1 MSEKTIAPA
10 SQVLPNKLHL
20 ISLTGHPIFP
30 GIFTPVMINSP
41 EDISVIEEVS
51 SGDSLIGMC
60 LLKSDAKGHSVEEMH
75 QVGTVARIVKKI
87 KLPDGGVNIFVSTIK
102 RFRVKKILNSENP
115 AVVSVEYLEDEE
127 SDPSEIKALARALL
141 TEMRRLADG
150 NPLLSEE
157 AKINIV
163 NMDQSGKIADFIA
176 SILDI
181 LPEEQQQ
188 ILETVNVRRRMEKV
202 LVFIKKEQELLSI
215 QKKIQREI
223 NDKIDKNQREFFLR
237 EELKLIKE
245 ELGISGDSKAQGY
258 QKFKSIIEGF
268 NFQGEIK
275 EVVDSEL
282 EKFSIMEPN
291 SSEYMVT
298 RNYLEII
305 CSLPWADKNEFQ
317 DIDVASAKVLLDKE
331 HYGMEDVKKRVIE
344 YISVRQL
351 KRSTDGSILILVG
364 PPGVGKTS
372 IGKSIAGVL
381 NKKFFRFSVGGMRDE
396 AEIKG
401 HRRTYIGALPGK
413 IIQGLKITG
422 SKSPVFMIDEVDK
435 IGNDYRGDPASAL
448 LEVLDPEQNSAFRD
462 HYLDLPFDLS
472 KIMFIL
478 TANSL
483 DSIPAPLLDRAEVIR
498 LSGYIDSEKAEIAKR
513 YLIPKSLA
521 ENGLKKNQVVF
532 NRKMLLSVANGYA
545 REAGVRGLEKNIDK
559 ISRKIA
565 AEIVSGEKKPEEKTL
580 ITPELLVKYLGKPVF
595 PEDETKKAEIP
606 GTSIGL
612 AWTSMGG
619 DTLMIEAVNTDGKG
633 GLELTGQMGE
643 VMKESASIAFTWA
656 KKYVCEKK
664 GFDSS
669 WFEKHDIH
677 LHIPEGATPKDGPSA
692 GITMATALTSLLTG
706 KSIKPGLAMTGE
718 LSLTGQVM
726 AIGGL
731 KEKTIAAHRSR
742 IKEIII
748 PKDNIRDL
756 DEIPDYVKK
765 DIKFIPLSRMEDV
778 ADYVFGYKSRN

>member
-60 LLKSDAKGHSVEEMH
+60 LLKSDAKGHSAEEMH

-331 HYGMEDVKKRVIE
+331 HYGMEDVKKRVVE

-513 YLIPKSLA
+513 YLVPKSLA

-565 AEIVSGEKKPEEKTL
+565 AE
-580 ITPELLVKYLGKPVF
+580 VKYLGKPVF
-595 PEDETKKAEIP
+595 PEDEIKKAEIP

-633 GLELTGQMGE
+633 VLELTGQMGD

-765 DIKFIPLSRMEDV
+765 DIKFISLSRMEDV

>member
-20 ISLTGHPIFP
+20 ISLTGHPMFP

-60 LLKSDAKGHSVEEMH
+60 LLKSDAKGHSAEEMH

-317 DIDVASAKVLLDKE
+317 DIDVASANVLLDKE
-331 HYGMEDVKKRVIE
+331 HYGIEDV
-344 YISVRQL
+344 
-351 KRSTDGSILILVG
+351 
-364 PPGVGKTS
+364 
-372 IGKSIAGVL
+372 
-381 NKKFFRFSVGGMRDE
+381 
-396 AEIKG
+396 
-401 HRRTYIGALPGK
+401 
-413 IIQGLKITG
+413 
-422 SKSPVFMIDEVDK
+422 
-435 IGNDYRGDPASAL
+435 
-448 LEVLDPEQNSAFRD
+448 
-462 HYLDLPFDLS
+462 
-472 KIMFIL
+472 
-478 TANSL
+478 
-483 DSIPAPLLDRAEVIR
+483 
-498 LSGYIDSEKAEIAKR
+498 
-513 YLIPKSLA
+513 
-521 ENGLKKNQVVF
+521 
-532 NRKMLLSVANGYA
+532 
-545 REAGVRGLEKNIDK
+545 
-559 ISRKIA
+559 
-565 AEIVSGEKKPEEKTL
+565 
-580 ITPELLVKYLGKPVF
+580 
-595 PEDETKKAEIP
+595 
-606 GTSIGL
+606 
-612 AWTSMGG
+612 
-619 DTLMIEAVNTDGKG
+619 
-633 GLELTGQMGE
+633 
-643 VMKESASIAFTWA
+643 
-656 KKYVCEKK
+656 
-664 GFDSS
+664 
-669 WFEKHDIH
+669 
-677 LHIPEGATPKDGPSA
+677 
-692 GITMATALTSLLTG
+692 
-706 KSIKPGLAMTGE
+706 
-718 LSLTGQVM
+718 
-726 AIGGL
+726 
-731 KEKTIAAHRSR
+731 
-742 IKEIII
+742 
-748 PKDNIRDL
+748 
-756 DEIPDYVKK
+756 
-765 DIKFIPLSRMEDV
+765 
-778 ADYVFGYKSRN
+778 

>member
-60 LLKSDAKGHSVEEMH
+60 LLKSDAKGHSAEEMH

-513 YLIPKSLA
+513 YLVPKSLA

-565 AEIVSGEKKPEEKTL
+565 AEIVSGKIFGET
-580 ITPELLVKYLGKPVF
+580 GF
-595 PEDETKKAEIP
+595 P
-606 GTSIGL
+606 G
-612 AWTSMGG
+612 
-619 DTLMIEAVNTDGKG
+619 
-633 GLELTGQMGE
+633 
-643 VMKESASIAFTWA
+643 
-656 KKYVCEKK
+656 
-664 GFDSS
+664 
-669 WFEKHDIH
+669 
-677 LHIPEGATPKDGPSA
+677 
-692 GITMATALTSLLTG
+692 
-706 KSIKPGLAMTGE
+706 
-718 LSLTGQVM
+718 
-726 AIGGL
+726 
-731 KEKTIAAHRSR
+731 R
-742 IKEIII
+742 
-748 PKDNIRDL
+748 
-756 DEIPDYVKK
+756 
-765 DIKFIPLSRMEDV
+765 
-778 ADYVFGYKSRN
+778 

>member
-60 LLKSDAKGHSVEEMH
+60 LLKSDAKGHSAEEMH

-372 IGKSIAGVL
+372 IAKAMADALGRNFARISL
-381 NKKFFRFSVGGMRDE
+381 GGIHDE
-396 AEIKG
+396 AEIRG
-401 HRRTYIGALPGK
+401 HRKTYVGAMPGR
-413 IIQGLKITG
+413 IITAIKQC
-422 SKSPVFMIDEVDK
+422 KSSNPLILLDEIDKLSGDH
-435 IGNDYRGDPASAL
+435 RGDPSSAL
-448 LEVLDPEQNSAFRD
+448 LEVLDPAQNYTFTD
-462 HYLDLPFDLS
+462 HYIEIPFDLS
-472 KIMFIL
+472 NVLFVT
-478 TANSL
+478 TAN
-483 DSIPAPLLDRAEVIR
+483 DKYSIPAPLFDRMDVIELD
-498 LSGYIDSEKAEIAKR
+498 SYT
-513 YLIPKSLA
+513 
-521 ENGLKKNQVVF
+521 
-532 NRKMLLSVANGYA
+532 
-545 REAGVRGLEKNIDK
+545 REDK
-559 ISRKIA
+559 
-565 AEIVSGEKKPEEKTL
+565 
-580 ITPELLVKYLGKPVF
+580 
-595 PEDETKKAEIP
+595 
-606 GTSIGL
+606 
-612 AWTSMGG
+612 
-619 DTLMIEAVNTDGKG
+619 
-633 GLELTGQMGE
+633 
-643 VMKESASIAFTWA
+643 FTIA
-656 KKYVCEKK
+656 KKYLVPAQLKK
-664 GFDSS
+664 HGLNGSSLRISSDAIYDIIDSYTRES
-669 WFEKHDIH
+669 GVRRLEQ
-677 LHIPEGATPKDGPSA
+677 L
-692 GITMATALTSLLTG
+692 
-706 KSIKPGLAMTGE
+706 
-718 LSLTGQVM
+718 
-726 AIGGL
+726 
-731 KEKTIAAHRSR
+731 IAALCRKAAVKIAGGDCSR
-742 IKEIII
+742 VSVKME
-748 PKDNIRDL
+748 NI
-756 DEIPDYVKK
+756 E
-765 DIKFIPLSRMEDV
+765 
-778 ADYVFGYKSRN
+778 

>member
-60 LLKSDAKGHSVEEMH
+60 LLKSDAKGHSAEEMH

-513 YLIPKSLA
+513 YLVPKSLA

-580 ITPELLVKYLGKPVF
+580 ITPELLVKYLGEPVF

-633 GLELTGQMGE
+633 VLELTGQMGD

-692 GITMATALTSLLTG
+692 GITMAPALTSLLTG

-778 ADYVFGYKSRN
+778 ADYVFDYKSRN

>member
-60 LLKSDAKGHSVEEMH
+60 LLKSDAKGHSAEEMH

-513 YLIPKSLA
+513 YLVPKSLA

-580 ITPELLVKYLGKPVF
+580 ITPELLVKYLG
-595 PEDETKKAEIP
+595 
-606 GTSIGL
+606 
-612 AWTSMGG
+612 TSMGG

-633 GLELTGQMGE
+633 VLELTGQMGD

-778 ADYVFGYKSRN
+778 ADYVFDYKSRN